1 MIVAVVAALA
11 IGVAAGWWFT
21 GREKDSASPAPSSS
35 STCSTHA
42 STSKSGSPK
51 PVVLPDP
58 RTIKVNVYNATKHR
72 GLARSTSVELAAR
85 GFGIGSVANDPLN
98 KLVVGTA
105 EVRYGPA
112 RRSTSVMRL
121 AAAIASGF
129 GKVFGT
135 FGARTATRAATL
147 PLPWRSRKRANDRT
161 PASILIRERPPMPSA
176 RRAAM
181 NARTSSGVSFASSES
196 DGAPPRCSARK
207 LRNCCTSRR

>member
-1 MIVAVVAALA
+1 MSTLTPTGHGRRGPLPVIVAVVAALA

-21 GREKDSASPAPSSS
+21 GREKDTATPGPSSS
-35 STCSTHA
+35 TTCSSHA

-105 EVRYGPA
+105 EVRYGPKGVTQA
-112 RRSTSVMRL
+112 HVVAAQVPDAVLVLDRRKDTSVDFVVGEKFSSL
-121 AAAIASGF
+121 NTPAQATAQL
-129 GKVFGT
+129 
-135 FGARTATRAATL
+135 TAT
-147 PLPWRSRKRANDRT
+147 
-161 PASILIRERPPMPSA
+161 PSP
-176 RRAAM
+176 
-181 NARTSSGVSFASSES
+181 TKS
-196 DGAPPRCSARK
+196 PC
-207 LRNCCTSRR
+207 